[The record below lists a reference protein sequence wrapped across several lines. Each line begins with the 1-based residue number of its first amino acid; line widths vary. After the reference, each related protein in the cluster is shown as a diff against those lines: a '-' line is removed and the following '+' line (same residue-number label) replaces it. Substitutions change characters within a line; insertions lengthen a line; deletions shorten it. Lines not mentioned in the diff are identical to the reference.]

1 MAFWRTF
8 ELTAATITVGEKF
21 VSCIILQNNNR
32 AFSSLLGATV
42 RVEVCKIDLT
52 TVDVQ
57 TFQRLAPLFM

>member
-1 MAFWRTF
+1 
-8 ELTAATITVGEKF
+8 
-21 VSCIILQNNNR
+21 
-32 AFSSLLGATV
+32 V